1 MDIQTYASDK
11 ESSIYKLKKSL
22 DQLVRY
28 DHRKIDKLHV
38 TIEQMN
44 RILSSYYELKVD
56 LSKNFILKIEGTL
69 VLRLL
74 KFFEIEKFSPF

>member
-1 MDIQTYASDK
+1 
-11 ESSIYKLKKSL
+11 
-22 DQLVRY
+22 
-28 DHRKIDKLHV
+28 
-38 TIEQMN
+38 MN